1 MMYNNI
7 CLVKFLK
14 LFERK
19 GFYLPI
25 YYSWQVIIKRFKTPK
40 ELVSYVGLCPR
51 IYQSGNME
59 RTERNQAVNKWLK
72 WILYECSGRVG
83 MLDPRF

>member
-1 MMYNNI
+1 MMYNDI
-7 CLVKFLK
+7 SLVKFLK

-25 YYSWQVIIKRFKTPK
+25 YYSWQAIIKRFKTPK
-40 ELVSYVGLCPR
+40 ELVNYVGLCPR
-51 IYQSGNME
+51 IHQSGNTE
-59 RTERNQAVNKWLK
+59 RTERNQAVTKWLK